1 MKTKQYLLIII
12 TVVMLSSIGCGGN
25 GGGTGGGTNTT
36 GGVGGTGI
44 FSSGQIT
51 AKGSITVNGVKY
63 ETEDAQIFLDGTEV
77 LDDSELKVGM
87 IVEVDGEIN
96 DDGSTGTATVVN
108 FDDSVEGPVT
118 SIDPDTLV
126 IEVLGQ
132 TVIID
137 AQTVFD
143 NSSFSPADIS
153 GMAIGD
159 VVEVSGQL
167 DAQGNITASHIEKT
181 SSPVF
186 ELTGLVSN
194 RTASTFTINNLTV
207 DYSSAILEDFS
218 GGTIQNG
225 DFVEVKGSAFDD
237 VTTTL
242 TATRVENKNQNFDD
256 DLEIEIESFVT
267 ALTPNGFTLLTP
279 SGPIDVVVDSAT
291 EYFGGTLA
299 DILVGTKVEV
309 EGSIINGELMANK
322 VKIKDNVRIEVAA
335 AGADGSTLTVQL
347 RQLSAITVSV
357 SSSTELDDKR
367 DTPTTSFSPDEFIES
382 INTDDHLK
390 IRGRLAGNGMV
401 IASELEVDDP
411 ESDLDDVE
419 LRGPVDTTPT
429 DTTFVQILGV
439 EIDTSNTN
447 QFFDRSDSLMSRTE
461 FFNSLEAGTLV
472 EANGELS
479 ADNEIDADEMELE
492 D

>member
-1 MKTKQYLLIII
+1 MKTNQYLMIMTAFVLI
-12 TVVMLSSIGCGGN
+12 SSIGCGGN
-25 GGGTGGGTNTT
+25 GGGTDST
-36 GGVGGTGI
+36 GGIGGTGI

-51 AKGSITVNGVKY
+51 AKGSITVNGVTY
-63 ETEDAQIFLDGTEV
+63 DTEDAQIFLDGTEV
-77 LDDSELKVGM
+77 LDDSQLKVGM

-96 DDGSTGTATVVN
+96 HDGSTGTATVVI

-143 NSSFSPADIS
+143 NSSFSPANIS
-153 GMAIGD
+153 GVVIGD

-181 SSPVF
+181 ASPVF
-186 ELTGLVSN
+186 EVTGLVAN

-207 DYSSAILEDFS
+207 DYGSAVLEDFS
-218 GGTIQNG
+218 GGTLQNE
-225 DFVEVKGSAFDD
+225 DFVEVKGSSFDNG
-237 VTTTL
+237 TTTL
-242 TATRVENKNQNFDD
+242 TATSVENKGQNFDD
-256 DLEIEIESFVT
+256 DLEVEVESFVT
-267 ALTPNGFTLLTP
+267 ALTSNGFTLLTP
-279 SGPIDVVVDSAT
+279 SGPIEVVVDAAT

-299 DILVGTKVEV
+299 DIMVGTKVEV
-309 EGSIINGELMANK
+309 EGNITNGQLMADK

-335 AGADGSTLTVQL
+335 AGADGSTLTIQL

-357 SSSTELDDKR
+357 SSGTELDDSR
-367 DTPTTSFSPDEFIES
+367 DMPTMAVAPDEFLDS
-382 INTDDHLK
+382 INTNDHLK

-411 ESDLDDVE
+411 ESDLNDVE
-419 LRGPVDTTPT
+419 LRGPVDTAPV
-429 DTTFVQILGV
+429 DTTFVHIIGV

-447 QFFDRSDSLMSRTE
+447 QFFDRSDSLISRTD
-461 FFNSLEAGTLV
+461 FFDALEAGTLV
-472 EANGELS
+472 EASGELS
-479 ADNEIDADEMELE
+479 ADNSVDAEEMELE

>member
-1 MKTKQYLLIII
+1 MKINQYLLIITAFVLI
-12 TVVMLSSIGCGGN
+12 SSIGCGGN
-25 GGGTGGGTNTT
+25 GGGTDST
-36 GGVGGTGI
+36 GGIGGTGI

-63 ETEDAQIFLDGTEV
+63 KTEDAQIFLDGTEV
-77 LDDSELKVGM
+77 PDDSQLKVGM
-87 IVEVDGEIN
+87 VVEIDGKIN
-96 DDGSTGTATVVN
+96 DDGTTGTATVVY

-118 SIDPDTLV
+118 SIDSDSLV

-137 AQTVFD
+137 AQTFFD
-143 NSSFSPADIS
+143 NSSFVPANLS
-153 GMAIGD
+153 GVVIGD

-167 DAQGNITASHIEKT
+167 DAQGNITATHIEKT
-181 SSPVF
+181 SSLVF
-186 ELTGLVSN
+186 EVTGLVANS
-194 RTASTFTINNLTV
+194 TDTTFTIYSLNV
-207 DYSSAILEDFS
+207 DYSSAVLEDFT

-225 DFVEVKGSAFDD
+225 DFVEVKGSTFDD
-237 VTTTL
+237 ATTTL

-267 ALTPNGFTLLTP
+267 ALTPDGFTLLTP

-309 EGSIINGELMANK
+309 EGVIINGQLMADK

-335 AGADGSTLTVQL
+335 TGADGSNLTVQL

-357 SSSTELDDKR
+357 SSNTELDDKR
-367 DTPTTSFSPDEFIES
+367 DMPTMAVAPDEFIDS
-382 INTDDHLK
+382 INTNDHLK
-390 IRGRLAGNGMV
+390 IRGRLAASGIV

-411 ESDLDDVE
+411 ESDLDEVK
-419 LRGPVDTTPT
+419 LRGPVDAAPD
-429 DTTFVQILGV
+429 DTTFVDIIGV
-439 EIDTSNTN
+439 EVDTSNTI
-447 QFFDRSDSLMSRTE
+447 QFFDRSENLISRTE
-461 FFNSLEAGTLV
+461 FFDALEAGTLV
-472 EANGELS
+472 EADGELS
-479 ADNEIDADEMELE
+479 ADNLIDADEMELE